1 MVSAQ
6 HRSRSRAVKQ
16 VASFVLSRPSPCDV
30 PQRVRFSCRTP
41 WALLGEMRVL
51 ARRGGWV
58 RTTACLTTLRERM
71 SPSGL
76 EEHLVNGE
84 ALGVVLVG
92 LFLFADVGVAQA
104 EAQSNGMTEEEA
116 ARLGEEFGIVVG
128 AVDEDIQKELKLQH
142 PQGVAVFE
150 VIGNSR
156 ADYAGIKVRSV
167 IKEIDKQEIRN
178 MADFGRAIRKAMKEC
193 NFTVGTYEP
202 ADPGDPVGW
211 GVNFHFVGCKRD

>member
-1 MVSAQ
+1 VGG
-6 HRSRSRAVKQ
+6 R
-16 VASFVLSRPSPCDV
+16 
-30 PQRVRFSCRTP
+30 RV
-41 WALLGEMRVL
+41 
-51 ARRGGWV
+51 
-58 RTTACLTTLRERM
+58 
-71 SPSGL
+71 
-76 EEHLVNGE
+76 
-84 ALGVVLVG
+84 LGVVLLSV
-92 LFLFADVGVAQA
+92 FLFAGAEATPA

-116 ARLGEEFGIVVG
+116 AKLGEEFGIVVG
-128 AVDEDIQKELKLQH
+128 AVDQDIQKELKLQQ

-178 MADFGRAIRKAMKEC
+178 MADFGRAIKKAVNEC

>member
-1 MVSAQ
+1 MMCVAWREG
-6 HRSRSRAVKQ
+6 RSVKKGL
-16 VASFVLSRPSPCDV
+16 VA
-30 PQRVRFSCRTP
+30 
-41 WALLGEMRVL
+41 
-51 ARRGGWV
+51 
-58 RTTACLTTLRERM
+58 
-71 SPSGL
+71 
-76 EEHLVNGE
+76 
-84 ALGVVLVG
+84 GVVL
-92 LFLFADVGVAQA
+92 LTWLLFASFGGVQA
-104 EAQSNGMTEEEA
+104 AAQSDETTEEEA

-128 AVDEDIQKELKLQH
+128 AVDEDIQKELKLER

-167 IKEIDKQEIRN
+167 IKEIDKREIRT
-178 MADFGRAIRKAMKEC
+178 MADFGSAIKKAMKEC

>member
-1 MVSAQ
+1 MKEGLVAGALMLSWLLIVAVGSVSA
-6 HRSRSRAVKQ
+6 ATEPV
-16 VASFVLSRPSPCDV
+16 
-30 PQRVRFSCRTP
+30 
-41 WALLGEMRVL
+41 
-51 ARRGGWV
+51 
-58 RTTACLTTLRERM
+58 
-71 SPSGL
+71 
-76 EEHLVNGE
+76 
-84 ALGVVLVG
+84 
-92 LFLFADVGVAQA
+92 
-104 EAQSNGMTEEEA
+104 MTEEEA

-128 AVDEDIQKELKLQH
+128 AVDEDIQKELKLER

-167 IKEIDKQEIRN
+167 IKEIDKREIRT
-178 MADFGRAIRKAMKEC
+178 MADFGSAIKKAMKEC

>member
-1 MVSAQ
+1 MKESL
-6 HRSRSRAVKQ
+6 
-16 VASFVLSRPSPCDV
+16 VA
-30 PQRVRFSCRTP
+30 
-41 WALLGEMRVL
+41 
-51 ARRGGWV
+51 
-58 RTTACLTTLRERM
+58 
-71 SPSGL
+71 
-76 EEHLVNGE
+76 
-84 ALGVVLVG
+84 GVVLLTWVFFATVG
-92 LFLFADVGVAQA
+92 GVQA
-104 EAQSNGMTEEEA
+104 EAQSDGMTEEEA

-128 AVDEDIQKELKLQH
+128 AVDEDIQKELKLQQ

-167 IKEIDKQEIRN
+167 IKEIDKREIRN
-178 MADFGRAIRKAMKEC
+178 MADFGLAIKKAMKEC